1 MTVETSQIDGI
12 PILRLIGS
20 ADAVVCRHVRDMVR
34 VMADDGHQV
43 VVLELS
49 GLDRLYTS
57 GLMILLDVQ
66 AEASKGQLRIIWC
79 GARPFVRELIRLTT
93 VERCP
98 VLETDLESALDLSRV
113 AVS

>member
-1 MTVETSQIDGI
+1 MTVETSEIDGI
-12 PILRLIGS
+12 PVLYLIGA
-20 ADAVVCRHVRDMVR
+20 ADAVACRDLRER
-34 VMADDGHQV
+34 ILNLADQGHEA

-57 GLMILLDVQ
+57 GLMILLDAQ
-66 AEASKGQLRIIWC
+66 AEASKGKLRTIWC

-93 VERCP
+93 VDRCP
-98 VLETDLESALDLSRV
+98 VLESDLESALDLTR